1 MAKTSQVD
9 RALAEIDR
17 QIAEVKE
24 NQSLRL
30 LALEEAKRIIL
41 NAGTGQAPAAAKKP
55 RKPRTMKPKAVAE
68 VA

>member
-41 NAGTGQAPAAAKKP
+41 NAGTGQAPQAVKKP
-55 RKPRTMKPKAVAE
+55 RKPRTMKPKQVAE

>member
-17 QIAEVKE
+17 QIAEVKAE
-24 NQSLRL
+24 NNLRL
-30 LALEEAKRIIL
+30 LSLE
-41 NAGTGQAPAAAKKP
+41 AARRVLLDAAEPQSVKKP
-55 RKPRTMKPKAVAE
+55 RKPRTMKPKQVAE